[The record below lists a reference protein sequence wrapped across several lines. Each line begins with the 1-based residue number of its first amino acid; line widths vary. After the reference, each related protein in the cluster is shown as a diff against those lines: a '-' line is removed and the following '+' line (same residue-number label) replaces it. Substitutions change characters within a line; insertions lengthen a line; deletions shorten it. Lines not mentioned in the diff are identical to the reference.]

1 MKENRSQPNP
11 GRRAFV
17 QTSALGAVLGAK
29 SLLLGGTVWGA
40 EPATSSEAF
49 VKPDLLKGEVLRTQ
63 GKLVEL
69 QSVLRETERSIPVAG
84 KSDVLVCGA
93 GPAGIGAALAAAR
106 AGASVQLIEVAG
118 CLGGV
123 WTAGLLTK
131 IIGGGNKSGI
141 MEEVL
146 TALSERGSSVA
157 KSTAGAVY
165 DPEILKLLLEEL
177 CVEAGVRIQLH
188 TRLVGTV
195 TDDQKRIVAIITES
209 KSGRQAWV
217 ADRYVDCSGDGD
229 LAAQAGCN
237 FEVGYDHNCE
247 CQPMSMM
254 ALLTGINE
262 SEVSDYIRENGTEAK
277 SRFYKLMKDSGIDPS
292 YRAPTLRH
300 LHSGIYSLMTNHEYG
315 VPATDAGAITE
326 ATIRSR
332 KEVHDIVQGLRKLG
346 KPWQDLAVVATAE
359 QIGVREGRRI
369 RGRYYITGDDLVSGL
384 RHECAVCRTGFGFD
398 VHNVFPDGSNPADV
412 KRYQAAGVKSYDIP
426 LPALIA
432 ADVDGLMMA
441 GRCISGDFFAHS
453 SYRVTGN
460 SVPMGEAAG
469 LTCAVS
475 LQNGVMPHELTW
487 AEVQSLSRGNK
498 S

>member
-1 MKENRSQPNP
+1 MNPNQSQTNQ
-11 GRRAFV
+11 GRRTFF
-17 QTSALGAVLGAK
+17 QTSAVGALFGAQT
-29 SLLLGGTVWGA
+29 LLLGDAIGA
-40 EPATSSEAF
+40 EGQAALDG
-49 VKPDLLKGEVLRTQ
+49 VLKKPDLRQGEVLRTQ
-63 GKLVEL
+63 GKLVENRAA
-69 QSVLRETERSIPVAG
+69 VVERERAIPIAG
-84 KSDVLVCGA
+84 RSDVVVCGG

-106 AGASVQLIEVAG
+106 AGASVQLIELAG

-131 IIGGGNKSGI
+131 IIGGGNKQGI
-141 MEEVL
+141 MQEVL
-146 TALSERGSSVA
+146 TAMQQRGSDVA
-157 KSTAGAVY
+157 KSTSGEVY
-165 DPEILKLLLEEL
+165 DPELMKLVLEEM
-177 CVEAGVRIQLH
+177 CVNAGIRIQLH

-195 TDDQKRIVAIITES
+195 TDERKRIVAIVTES

-217 ADRYVDCSGDGD
+217 AERYVDCSGDGD
-229 LAAQAGCN
+229 LAAQAGCQ
-237 FEVGYDHNCE
+237 FDVGYDSKCE

-254 ALLTGINE
+254 ALLTGLNT
-262 SEVSDYIRENGTEAK
+262 SEVAEFIRENGSEAK
-277 SRFYKLMKDSGIDPS
+277 ARFYKLMKESGIDPS

-332 KEVHDIVQGLRKLG
+332 AEVHAIVRGLRKLG

-369 RGRYYITGDDLVSGL
+369 RGRYYITAEDLITGM
-384 RHECAVCRTGFGFD
+384 RHKDAVCSTRFGFD
-398 VHNVFPDGSNPADV
+398 VHNVFADGSNPPEV
-412 KRYQAAGVKSYDIP
+412 KRYRSAGVKEYDIP
-426 LPALIA
+426 LPALVA

-460 SVPMGEAAG
+460 AVPMGEAAG
-469 LTCAVS
+469 LTSAIS
-475 LQNGVMPHELTW
+475 IQKGVMPHELAW
-487 AEVQSLSRGNK
+487 DEVQEFAKTKAS
-498 S
+498 

>member
-1 MKENRSQPNP
+1 MKENRPQINP

-17 QTSALGAVLGAK
+17 QSSAIGAVLGAK
-29 SLLLGGTVWGA
+29 SILLGGAWGA
-40 EPATSSEAF
+40 EQATSSK
-49 VKPDLLKGEVLRTQ
+49 VITQPDLRKGEVLRTQ
-63 GKLVEL
+63 GEL
-69 QSVLRETERSIPVAG
+69 AEKQTVLRETERTIPVAG

-141 MEEVL
+141 MEEIL
-146 TALSERGSSVA
+146 TALSERGSNVA
-157 KSTAGAVY
+157 KSTAGEVY

-195 TDDQKRIVAIITES
+195 TDGQKRIVAIITES

-217 ADRYVDCSGDGD
+217 ADRYIDCSGDGD

-237 FEVGYDHNCE
+237 FEVGYDRNCE

-254 ALLTGINE
+254 ALLTGINT
-262 SEVSDYIRENGTEAK
+262 SEVSKYIRENGADAK
-277 SRFYKLMKDSGIDPS
+277 ARFYKLMQDSGINPS

-332 KEVHDIVQGLRKLG
+332 KEVHEIVQGLRKLG

-384 RHECAVCRTGFGFD
+384 RHESAVCRTDFGFD

-412 KRYQAAGVKSYDIP
+412 KHYRAAGVKSYDIP
-426 LPALIA
+426 LPALMA

-460 SVPMGEAAG
+460 AVPMGEAAG
-469 LTCAVS
+469 LTSAAS

-487 AEVQSLSRGNK
+487 AEVQSYSREKK